1 MRREDVKNQ
10 FPEATDEQI
19 TAILNLHNSEITA
32 EKNKAEQFKLDA
44 EKVAGLQK
52 ELGQYKTISE
62 KAENLQKQLDEMK
75 AKSAETVK
83 EKQTEVDESAKRI
96 AELETQLN
104 DLKSGFEKTE
114 AELKKERHLKSL
126 AQLNIT
132 GEDADNLIKDGELN
146 YEALGKIISE
156 RESAAATKKEKDIA
170 ANATNPGGGSAGE
183 PPKDEKTED
192 VKNAETINFG
202 GLNKDAVKARDYYK

>member
-1 MRREDVKNQ
+1 MKREEL
-10 FPEATDEQI
+10 EAMGLSKEQI
-19 TAILNLHNSEITA
+19 DKIMADYGKGIQEAKSTA
-32 EKNKAEQFKLDA
+32 EKFKLDA

-52 ELGQYKTISE
+52 ELGQYKDISS
-62 KAENLQKQLDEMK
+62 KAEALQKQLDEMK

-104 DLKSGFEKTE
+104 ELKSGFEKTE
-114 AELKKERHLKSL
+114 AELKRERHLKSL
-126 AQLNIT
+126 AELNIT

-202 GLNKDAVKARDYYK
+202 GLNKDAKSARDYYK